1 MKSIKLNFPSA
12 LQKFMPGIFEVDVEG
27 DTLMD
32 LFRTLDDHSPSND
45 ISERMIDDG
54 DLRPFLRMFLG
65 EKDVK
70 QQGGLSAPI
79 KDGDELTVLMSN
91 AGG

>member
-12 LQKFMPGIFEVDVEG
+12 LQKFMPGIVEVDVEG

-32 LFRTLDDHSPSND
+32 LFSTLDDCSLSND
-45 ISERMIDDG
+45 ISERIIDDG
-54 DLRPFLRMFLG
+54 ELRPFLRMFLD
-65 EKDVK
+65 ERDVK
-70 QQGGLSAPI
+70 QCGGLSAPI
-79 KDGDELTVLMSN
+79 KDGDELTILMSN